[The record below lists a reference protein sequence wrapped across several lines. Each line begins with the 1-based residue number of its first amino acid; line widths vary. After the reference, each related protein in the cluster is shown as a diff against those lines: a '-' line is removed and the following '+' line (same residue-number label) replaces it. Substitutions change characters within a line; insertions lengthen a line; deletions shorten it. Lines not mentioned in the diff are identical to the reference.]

1 MYTIDERL
9 RGLPAVKEQVVQ
21 LYQSLNAPHLA
32 IPGRKAGPA
41 MAFVLG
47 LRGPSGFAVFV
58 YLYMQQTGESAV
70 YVPST
75 GTVPAERFESE
86 EAEALGFVESMG
98 FIMDNLNFRGR
109 PPDEQDTIIRT
120 MPVFMREPP
129 PPAPYGVSA
138 AVSSSSS
145 ISQAPTSQPSAV
157 RPAPGPVVNV
167 VQLGKLFSAF
177 CLALTLVGCAHVGD
191 REREQSRLH
200 YELAVENL
208 VKSPQV
214 AIKEAEEALRI
225 DPENAEAWHVKAI
238 LLHNSYK
245 RLEEAQAAYVKA
257 LTLKTPFSEAR
268 TNLGNLYMD
277 QKRYEDA
284 IASYQK
290 ALDDVL
296 YRDMFIAQ
304 GNMGWAYF
312 RKGDGRQAIELLKSA
327 TTLNPKY
334 CLGYLQ
340 LGQVYEAQNNAGESC
355 KYFGRFREHC
365 PDRPDAWQ
373 RDGIC
378 LANNGDRDG
387 AGKAFDT
394 CIAKS
399 TDDDQKDLCK
409 SLKSELLK

>member
-1 MYTIDERL
+1 MYSIDERL
-9 RGLPAVKEQVVQ
+9 KGLPAVKDQVVQ

-58 YLYMQQTGESAV
+58 YLYMQQSGESAV
-70 YVPST
+70 YVPSS
-75 GTVPAERFESE
+75 GTVPAEQFQGE

-129 PPAPYGVSA
+129 PPASA
-138 AVSSSSS
+138 QTGSPGST
-145 ISQAPTSQPSAV
+145 PTTTK
-157 RPAPGPVVNV
+157 PGTGGHGSV

-177 CLALTLVGCAHVGD
+177 CLALLFGTGCAHVGD
-191 REREQSRLH
+191 KERDQSVLH
-200 YELAVENL
+200 YDIAVQNF
-208 VKSPQV
+208 VKSPQTAMKEV
-214 AIKEAEEALRI
+214 DEAIGLNPQNADAWQLKALVLHLSYQRFEEA
-225 DPENAEAWHVKAI
+225 
-238 LLHNSYK
+238 
-245 RLEEAQAAYVKA
+245 AAAFAKA
-257 LTLKTPFSEAR
+257 LELKPSFSIAR
-268 TNLGNLYMD
+268 VNVGNLYMD
-277 QKRYEDA
+277 QKRYDEA

-296 YRDMFIAQ
+296 YQDTFIPQ

-312 RKGDGRQAIELLKSA
+312 KKGDHKQAIDLLKSA
-327 TTLNPKY
+327 TTVNPKY

-340 LGQVYEAQNNAGESC
+340 LGQVYESQGNGADSC
-355 KYFGRFREHC
+355 KYYSRFREHC
-365 PDRPDAWQ
+365 PERPDAWQ

-378 LANNGDRDG
+378 LANAGDKEG
-387 AGKAFDT
+387 AGKAFDS
-394 CIAKS
+394 CIAKAA
-399 TDDDQKDLCK
+399 TDDQKDLCK
-409 SLKSELLK
+409 TLKTELLK